1 MLCILRLSYC
11 LRQTISAALLCCSS
25 GFRIALMRLKEIYMR
40 PMTVF
45 RAVLISAT
53 AGLLLLPSA
62 NAQDRT
68 PPSATMPKT
77 TTAPANISDKKL
89 DAAAAA
95 AKKVSALNES
105 YQGKIAKASDP
116 DKKRLT
122 DEANAAMKT
131 AITDQGLSVEEYKN
145 IIEVAQNDPAVR
157 NKLLQR
163 LQ

>member
-1 MLCILRLSYC
+1 
-11 LRQTISAALLCCSS
+11 
-25 GFRIALMRLKEIYMR
+25 MR

-45 RAVLISAT
+45 RAVLIAAT
-53 AGLLLLPSA
+53 AGLLLSPSA
-62 NAQDRT
+62 NAQDRS
-68 PPSATMPKT
+68 PPSATTPKT
-77 TTAPANISDKKL
+77 TTAPADISDKKL

-131 AITDQGLSVEEYKN
+131 AITDQGLSVEEYKS

>member
-1 MLCILRLSYC
+1 
-11 LRQTISAALLCCSS
+11 
-25 GFRIALMRLKEIYMR
+25 MR

-45 RAVLISAT
+45 RAVLIAAT
-53 AGLLLLPSA
+53 AGLLLSPGA
-62 NAQDRT
+62 NAQDKSS
-68 PPSATMPKT
+68 PPSTTMPKT
-77 TTAPANISDKKL
+77 TTTPANISDKKL

-95 AKKVSALNES
+95 AKKVSVLNES

-122 DEANAAMKT
+122 DEANTAMKT
-131 AITDQGLSVEEYKN
+131 AITDQGLTVEEYKN
-145 IIEVAQNDPAVR
+145 IIEVAQNDPSVR

>member
-1 MLCILRLSYC
+1 
-11 LRQTISAALLCCSS
+11 
-25 GFRIALMRLKEIYMR
+25 MR

-53 AGLLLLPSA
+53 AGLLLLPAA
-62 NAQDRT
+62 NAQDKSS
-68 PPSATMPKT
+68 PPSTTMPKT